1 MAITQLKRVMSNN
14 ISNDIINSIVKDAGK
29 YDFGEY
35 LLEIGVFSTD
45 TSRKEVIVSVGLT
58 NAELMFIHENGS
70 PLRNIPQRP
79 VLQITL
85 DWAKDNIIPKTLQK
99 CSDGILLKG
108 WSTEEVEKELNKMAI
123 RIQNYARGVIRYS
136 DSNGLLAPNSPRVAK
151 RKKGNHPLFDTGQLS
166 RSIRCKIVKIK

>member
-1 MAITQLKRVMSNN
+1 MAITQLKRAMDNN
-14 ISNDIINSIVKDAGK
+14 ISNDIINSIAKDVGK
-29 YDFGEY
+29 YNFGEY
-35 LLEIGVFSTD
+35 LLEIGVFSAD

-70 PLRNIPQRP
+70 PIRNIPQRP

-85 DWAKDNIIPKTLQK
+85 DWAKDDIIPKTLQK

-123 RIQNYARGVIRYS
+123 RIQQYARDIIYS
-136 DSNGLLAPNSPRVAK
+136 NDGRLVPNSPSVAK